1 MDNNYLQS
9 LTISNYRQTA
19 LQMTKLFFPELSY
32 HELQEAIDASI
43 IDNIKDTPAKVYNN
57 YKNHTIE
64 NTVLELSNYILSRKP
79 IVTSNGVIFQNH
91 DSGIVNPLSSLFQ
104 FYLTDRKRIKAEM
117 FKCEK
122 GSEEYEKLN
131 LAQLL
136 RKISANAIYGLMGLN
151 SSYFYN
157 SHLAPTIT
165 RQGKSTIASAILLFE
180 SFLGGNIGLGSLD
193 EMIEYIHHI
202 INEPRKYKDED
213 ILDNPVEI
221 EKVWFKVVSSC
232 GFSGYIP
239 DTDDM
244 DIIWNTL
251 SSLGQEDLNRIY
263 YKNNLYPFCDNKS
276 IQNAIV
282 YILERMSK
290 PFLDPN
296 NCPEEILVEMNEF
309 KNLLKEYV
317 YYPHMYQDK
326 IEKVAISFKR
336 VSVLT
341 DTDSSMIS
349 LDAWYRYVLNLVYD
363 KPLQIKTQY
372 VDEVEFVDN
381 GNINIVDTDD
391 MILDYDFFTDE
402 FIESKRAVKKEKI
415 IPQDNLRYSI
425 LNMMLYVLGDICKN
439 YMQIYS
445 GSYNSYSDDRC
456 LIQFKNEMLMKRIML
471 QTEARKH
478 YAYYLEMQEGHI
490 VPKERALGVTGMELD
505 KASLQKST
513 RDRLKRILL
522 ENILEPEEID
532 QRKIL
537 VDLIK
542 FEKEIHQSLAS
553 GETKYYKPVS
563 IKSMNAYDDPFS
575 IQGIKAAVVY
585 NATRDVGT
593 PALDLN
599 ERNNIFVVKVKLN
612 AVNIE
617 SLKES
622 NPRIYEALINL
633 LTADD
638 TKEAFKKGITA
649 YGVPQDTPTPK
660 WVLNFIDYYQIIND
674 NIKSFPLESVGLIG
688 RAGNDNVNH
697 SNLLKII

>member
-1 MDNNYLQS
+1 
-9 LTISNYRQTA
+9 
-19 LQMTKLFFPELSY
+19 
-32 HELQEAIDASI
+32 
-43 IDNIKDTPAKVYNN
+43 
-57 YKNHTIE
+57 
-64 NTVLELSNYILSRKP
+64 
-79 IVTSNGVIFQNH
+79 
-91 DSGIVNPLSSLFQ
+91 
-104 FYLTDRKRIKAEM
+104 
-117 FKCEK
+117 
-122 GSEEYEKLN
+122 
-131 LAQLL
+131 
-136 RKISANAIYGLMGLN
+136 MGLN
-151 SSYFYN
+151 TSYFYN

-180 SFLGGNIGLGSLD
+180 SFIGGNIGLGSLD
-193 EMIEYIHHI
+193 EMVEYIHHI
-202 INEPRKYKDED
+202 INEPRRYKDED
-213 ILDNPVEI
+213 ILDKPVDI
-221 EKVWFKVVSSC
+221 EDAWFKVVSSC

-244 DIIWNTL
+244 DIIWNIL
-251 SSLGQEDLNRIY
+251 SSLGQQDLNRIY
-263 YKNNLYPFCDNKS
+263 YKNNLYSFCDNKS
-276 IQNAIV
+276 IQNVLV
-282 YILERMSK
+282 YILKRLNE

-296 NCPEEILVEMNEF
+296 KCPEEILVEMDEF
-309 KNLLKEYV
+309 KNLLKEFV

-326 IEKVAISFKR
+326 IEKVAITFKR

-363 KPLQIKTQY
+363 KPLKIKTQY
-372 VDEVEFVDN
+372 VDEVEFVDS
-381 GNINIVDTDD
+381 GNINIVD
-391 MILDYDFFTDE
+391 IEEPVLDYDFFTDE
-402 FIESKRAVKKEKI
+402 FIEAKRAVKKEKI

-425 LNMMLYVLGDICKN
+425 LNIMLYVLGDICQD
-439 YMQIYS
+439 YMRIYS

-478 YAYYLEMQEGHI
+478 YAYYLEMQEGNI

-522 ENILEPEEID
+522 EDILDPEEID

-553 GETKYYKPVS
+553 GETKYYKPVA
-563 IKSMNAYDDPFS
+563 IKSMNAYDDPFA

-585 NATRDVGT
+585 NATRDEGT

-599 ERNNIFVVKVKLN
+599 ERNSIFVVKVKLN
-612 AVNIE
+612 MVNIE
-617 SLKES
+617 SLKDK
-622 NPRIYEALINL
+622 NPRIYQALIKL
-633 LTADD
+633 LTDNE
-638 TKEAFKKGITA
+638 TKEVFKKGITA
-649 YGVPQDTPTPK
+649 YGVPQDKPTPQ
-660 WVLNFIDYYQIIND
+660 WVLDFIDYYQIIND
-674 NIKSFPLESVGLIG
+674 NIKSFPLESVGLMG
-688 RAGNDNVNH
+688 RAGNDSVNH